1 MLLRPAVFLAL
12 APILPAVIHDGDDS
26 EGPSLGVSPPDIT
39 DGAGVALSVFV
50 YDEPA
55 FDNSDLIEC
64 YQQEHKGMSPWQDER
79 TDTAQDMA
87 EVWMHRALLQ
97 HPWRVLDPAKADL
110 FYVPIYPVL
119 RYSGIRE
126 AAHVYCVFSTDS
138 VQCCLTI
145 CTARD
150 AHGAL
155 KVRTLFD
162 ETIPT
167 RDN

>member
-1 MLLRPAVFLAL
+1 QTPLTSSTNCSHLLASKRKSNHRCGNTRMMMLLRPAVFLAL

-119 RYSGIRE
+119 
-126 AAHVYCVFSTDS
+126 
-138 VQCCLTI
+138 
-145 CTARD
+145 
-150 AHGAL
+150 
-155 KVRTLFD
+155 
-162 ETIPT
+162 
-167 RDN
+167 